1 MESYIDL
8 FANIFDFN
16 WGTEPGEI
24 SALEIPNYIFFTTF
38 CEEMLLKIK
47 RLSVRPAVRMCV
59 QPFWKYKFGDGL
71 YMC

>member
-38 CEEMLLKIK
+38 CEEMLLKNK
-47 RLSVRPAVRMCV
+47 EAVSQTCSEDV
-59 QPFWKYKFGDGL
+59 CTAFL
-71 YMC
+71 EI